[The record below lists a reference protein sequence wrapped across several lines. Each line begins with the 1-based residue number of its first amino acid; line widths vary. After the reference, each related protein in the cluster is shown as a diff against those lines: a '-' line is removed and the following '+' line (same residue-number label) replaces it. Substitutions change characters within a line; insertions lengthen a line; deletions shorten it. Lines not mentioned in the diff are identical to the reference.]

1 LNYSISIYIPLGTLV
16 VLKKFPQKFSPFRK
30 KIKNLSKLSVKLH
43 GWWWMNF
50 ISYDE
55 NNENE

>member
-1 LNYSISIYIPLGTLV
+1 LGTLV